1 MRDAE
6 ALAVA
11 ERRGALRAT
20 GNWTLGQAVGHLA
33 FSARAPFE
41 GYPELPQLSSPL
53 RLLLPWFKKGF
64 LNQELPAGFRIRNL
78 PEGAFGA
85 APMPTDD
92 ALAQLRSVL
101 DRLAR
106 ESPARPH
113 PIFGALTHEE
123 WIKYNLRHAEL
134 HLSFFH
140 PQ

>member
-1 MRDAE
+1 MPKHSRWPSGGGRCE
-6 ALAVA
+6 RLAIGRWG
-11 ERRGALRAT
+11 RRSGIWRFRPGRRLRAIRT
-20 GNWTLGQAVGHLA
+20 CH
-33 FSARAPFE
+33 S
-41 GYPELPQLSSPL
+41 YLPPL